1 MSFPLIGN
9 KQTKD
14 KSAQQS
20 LHLVDSCGP
29 SVEAEGVPVVGEDA
43 KLLPLLYLASGG
55 VTHHEPM
62 AVPHM
67 ITGATEG
74 TFRILVGRDTLCWHS
89 VILIMRFVLRE
100 AYVDVSI

>member
-1 MSFPLIGN
+1 M
-9 KQTKD
+9 
-14 KSAQQS
+14 
-20 LHLVDSCGP
+20 V
-29 SVEAEGVPVVGEDA
+29 GVDA